1 MMRQNQDFYTVYPR
15 WRGELFPPCGKR
27 VRFRGLSPLARGT
40 LINLVYIGLR
50 GRFIPAGAG
59 NSRNWFYAS
68 AGRAVYPRW
77 RGELSNL
84 RSVCK
89 SAAGLSPL
97 ARGTRGRS
105 PAQSAPCRFIPAGA
119 GNSKSQI
126 FAKAWATVYP
136 RWRGELIGVFS
147 FDAGLYGL
155 SPLARGTLRYARDR
169 IRPRRFIPAG
179 AGNSLNITYY

>member
-1 MMRQNQDFYTVYPR
+1 MVVYPR
-15 WRGELFPPCGKR
+15 WRGELTNDAPKPR
-27 VRFRGLSPLARGT
+27 LLHGLSPLARGT
-40 LINLVYIGLR
+40 LSPMR
-50 GRFIPAGAG
+50 EA
-59 NSRNWFYAS
+59 
-68 AGRAVYPRW
+68 RAI
-77 RGELSNL
+77 S
-84 RSVCK
+84 
-89 SAAGLSPL
+89 
-97 ARGTRGRS
+97 
-105 PAQSAPCRFIPAGA
+105 RFIPAGA

>member
-1 MMRQNQDFYTVYPR
+1 MVVYPR
-15 WRGELFPPCGKR
+15 WRGELTNDAPKPR
-27 VRFRGLSPLARGT
+27 LLHGLSPLARGT

-59 NSRNWFYAS
+59 NSFPHAGS
-68 AGRAVYPRW
+68 ACDFAVYPRW

-136 RWRGELIGVFS
+136 RWRGELTKHNLLLIIDF
-147 FDAGLYGL
+147 L
-155 SPLARGTLRYARDR
+155 SQSQSTN
-169 IRPRRFIPAG
+169 FIV
-179 AGNSLNITYY
+179 SHKQHIHYVKEHLIH

>member
-1 MMRQNQDFYTVYPR
+1 MRCYVDILLNTSTANIKTWERDNGLY
-15 WRGELFPPCGKR
+15 G
-27 VRFRGLSPLARGT
+27 GLSPLARGT
-40 LINLVYIGLR
+40 HKWCAKTKTFT
-50 GRFIPAGAG
+50 RFIPAGAG
-59 NSRNWFYAS
+59 NSFPHAGS
-68 AGRAVYPRW
+68 ACDFAVYPRW